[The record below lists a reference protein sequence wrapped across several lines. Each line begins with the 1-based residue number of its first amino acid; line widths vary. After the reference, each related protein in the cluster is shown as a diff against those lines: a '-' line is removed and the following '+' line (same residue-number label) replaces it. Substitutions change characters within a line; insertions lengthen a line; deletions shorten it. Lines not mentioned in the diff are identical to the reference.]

1 MLPCTRPVHGAREE
15 AVTVER
21 RPLGRTGLEVSVLG
35 FGAGQ
40 VGSADLEDRA
50 ASALLNGALDAGLN
64 LIDTAPSYGLS
75 EERIGRF
82 LSGRRQEFLLST
94 KCGYGVPGV
103 ADWTPECITLGVDQA
118 LRRLRTEVIDVLHF
132 HSCPGEVLQRTE
144 VVDALRRAVAQGKVR
159 VAAYSG
165 DNAALQ
171 VALSNGAFG
180 SVQTSV
186 NVFDQRA
193 LDAAV
198 PRARALGV
206 GVIAKRPLGNAAWRF
221 DTRPSAQDVGQYWE
235 RMKAM
240 AVDPGDLDWSEL
252 ALRFTA
258 HAPGVSTCIVGTANL
273 DNLLRNVRMLEKGP
287 LLEVQVTALREAF
300 RRNDAGWDGVI

>member
-1 MLPCTRPVHGAREE
+1 M
-15 AVTVER
+15 ER
-21 RPLGRTGLEVSVLG
+21 RPLGRTGLETSVLG
-35 FGAGQ
+35 LGAGQ
-40 VGSADLEDRA
+40 VGSADLDDRA

-82 LSGRRQEFLLST
+82 LSGRRREFLLST

-103 ADWTPECITLGVDQA
+103 EDWTPECITLGVDQA
-118 LRRLRTEVIDVLHF
+118 LRRLRTDVIDVLHF
-132 HSCPGEVLQRTE
+132 HSCPSEVLQRVE

-198 PRARALGV
+198 PRARELGV

-221 DTRPSAQDVGQYWE
+221 DTRPAAHDVGQYWE

-240 AVDPGDLDWSEL
+240 AVDPGDMDWGEL

-273 DNLLRNVRMLEKGP
+273 DNLLRNVRLLAKGP
-287 LLEVQVTALREAF
+287 LPEARVSALREAF